1 MKKVLIL
8 MFLCIIAMAA
18 LCSCGTIKGLHTCV
32 GYEMVAL
39 EPTCGEDGEMFLVC
53 ETCLDVLD
61 RYPIPATGEHT
72 LGEKVYGI
80 AEYKDCANRPY
91 TQHCTVCGYT
101 HTGRGGFEAHTFE
114 TVETVAPTCSERGYD
129 KKICTVCGEVH
140 TDNYTNTIAHDIES
154 EYSTDESFHWYACR
168 NCNYAS
174 LKGLHYEEG
183 SGYCTACGIEIKSTP
198 GLIYEISEDGSYATV
213 TEYIGNQTIIRIAE
227 EYRGVPV
234 THVGTSFLRGT
245 RVKEVVFADNITHI
259 DDSAFHS
266 RTNLTTLKNTDG
278 LTHIGQAA
286 FYNCYSLEMTEL
298 PKNIQVIGT
307 NAFADCNKLNIDRI
321 PESVTHI
328 GGRAFSNCHS
338 LVDITVMGDSL
349 DTIGYGAFSYC
360 LNLRNVVI
368 GEGVTTLENRVFE
381 RSGIKKIT
389 LPDSVVTL
397 GESVF
402 YGCDK
407 LEEIHFGKSF
417 EAFGELSFYNCLKL
431 NKITISAENENYY
444 LQDGVLYTKDMERLV
459 LYPVDDY
466 RENVT
471 IPDGVVILDD
481 YVLRGARMRNLSIPD
496 SVRVIGE
503 QAFSNNISLTT
514 LDLGDG
520 VTEIREGAFAYCK
533 NLTEVKLPS
542 ALVTLGEDAFDMCSG
557 IKTIIVNKNLKTVG
571 MGVFYSSEHLSPPVI
586 YYEGTEADWSKIE
599 FEYSFDI
606 LANPDYTYFYS
617 EDKPSSEGRFWHYDE
632 DGKPV
637 KW

>member
-1 MKKVLIL
+1 MKKVLTL
-8 MFLCIIAMAA
+8 TFLCIIVVAA

-39 EPTCGEDGEMFLVC
+39 EPTCGEEGEMFLVC

-91 TQHCTVCGYT
+91 TQHCKNCSYT
-101 HTGRGGFEAHTFE
+101 YTGKGGFEAHNFE

-129 KKICTVCGEVH
+129 KKICTVCGVAH
-140 TDNYTNTIAHDIES
+140 RDNYTETIAHDIED
-154 EYSTDESFHWYACR
+154 EYSTDESYHWYACR

-174 LKGLHYEEG
+174 FKGLHYEDG
-183 SGYCTACGIEIKSTP
+183 SGYCTACQMEIKSTP

-213 TEYIGNQTIIRIAE
+213 TGYINNQTIIRIAE
-227 EYRGVPV
+227 EYEGVPV
-234 THVGTSFLRGT
+234 THVGTNFLGGKRID
-245 RVKEVVFADNITHI
+245 EVIFSDNITHI

-266 RTNLTTLKNTDG
+266 KTSLTTLKNTDSI
-278 LTHIGQAA
+278 THIGQAA
-286 FYNCYSLEMTEL
+286 FYNCDRLEMSEL
-298 PKNIQVIGT
+298 PKNLQVIGPD
-307 NAFADCNKLNIDRI
+307 AFADCEKLSINQI

-328 GGRAFSNCHS
+328 GGRAFASCNA
-338 LVDITVMGDSL
+338 LVDITIMGGNL
-349 DTIGYGAFSYC
+349 DTVGYGAFSYC
-360 LNLRNVVI
+360 FNLRNVII
-368 GEGVTTLENRVFE
+368 GEGVTILENSAFE
-381 RSGIKKIT
+381 RSGINRIT

-397 GESVF
+397 GEYAF

-417 EAFGELSFYNCLKL
+417 EAFGWLSFYNCLKL
-431 NKITISAENENYY
+431 NKITLSPENEHYS
-444 LQDGVLYTKDMERLV
+444 LQDGILYTKDMERLV

-481 YVLRGARMRNLSIPD
+481 FVLRGARMSNLTIPN
-496 SVRVIGE
+496 SVRVIGK
-503 QAFSNNISLTT
+503 QAFSENLSLTT
-514 LDLGDG
+514 IDLGDG
-520 VTEIREGAFAYCK
+520 VTEIREGAFSYCK

-542 ALVTLGEDAFDMCSG
+542 SLVTLGEDAFYMCSG
-557 IKTIIVNKNLKTVG
+557 IKTIILNKNLKTVG
-571 MGVFYSSEHLSPPVI
+571 MGAFDSSVHLSRPVI
-586 YYEGTEADWSKIE
+586 YYEGTEADWSKIN
-599 FEYSFDI
+599 FEYTFDT

-617 EDKPSSEGRFWHYDE
+617 ETKPEGEGRFWHYDE
-632 DGKPV
+632 SGKPV

>member
-1 MKKVLIL
+1 MKKL
-8 MFLCIIAMAA
+8 MLSIFICLLTIVA
-18 LCSCGTIKGLHTCV
+18 LCSCGIIKGLHTCV
-32 GYEMVAL
+32 GYELVAL

-101 HTGRGGFEAHTFE
+101 HTGKGGMEAHIFE

-129 KKICTVCGEVH
+129 KKICTVCGEVKN
-140 TDNYTNTIAHDIES
+140 DNYQNTVAHSYEDEHS
-154 EYSTDESFHWYACR
+154 VDESYHWFACR
-168 NCNYAS
+168 NCNTVS
-174 LKGLHYEEG
+174 TRFLHSESG
-183 SGYCTACGIEIKSTP
+183 SGFCDACGYKIESTP
-198 GLIYEISEDGSYATV
+198 GISYKISEDGSFATAV
-213 TEYIGNQTIIRIAE
+213 KYDGKSNYVRIAN

-234 THVGTSFLRGT
+234 THVGKHFLQGNNYVTVRLS
-245 RVKEVVFADNITHI
+245 DNVTHI
-259 DDSAFHS
+259 DDY
-266 RTNLTTLKNTDG
+266 
-278 LTHIGQAA
+278 A
-286 FYNCYSLEMTEL
+286 FYHAPIIALENTESITNVGAFSFAYSDALIMNGLPENLE
-298 PKNIQVIGT
+298 VIGECG
-307 NAFADCNKLNIDRI
+307 FYGCNGLNFTKI

-328 GGRAFSNCHS
+328 GGHAFSNCHAI
-338 LVDITVMGDSL
+338 VDITVIGGNL
-349 DTIGYGAFSYC
+349 NKIGYGAFSNC
-360 LNLRNVVI
+360 QSLRNVVI
-368 GEGVTTLENRVFE
+368 GEGVTTIENGVFE

-417 EAFGELSFYNCLKL
+417 EEFGELSFYNCLKL
-431 NKITISAENENYY
+431 NKITLSHENEHYS
-444 LQDGVLYTKDMERLV
+444 LQDGVLYTKDMKRLV

-481 YVLRGARMRNLSIPD
+481 YVLMGARIRNLSIPD
-496 SVRVIGE
+496 SVQIIGK

-514 LDLGDG
+514 IDLGDG

-533 NLTEVKLPS
+533 NLTEVKLPPS
-542 ALVTLGEDAFDMCSG
+542 LVTLGEDAFYMCSG
-557 IKTIIVNKNLKTVG
+557 IKTIIVNKNLKTVARG
-571 MGVFYSSEHLSPPVI
+571 AFYSSAYLSRPVI
-586 YYEGTEADWSKIE
+586 YYEGTEADWAKID
-599 FEYSFDI
+599 FEYPSDI
-606 LANPDYTYFYS
+606 LANSDYTCFYS
-617 EDKPSSEGRFWHYDE
+617 ETKPSGEGKFWHYDE

>member
-1 MKKVLIL
+1 MKKL
-8 MFLCIIAMAA
+8 MLSIFICLLAIVA

-72 LGEKVYGI
+72 LGEKVYGV

-91 TQHCTVCGYT
+91 TQHCKNCSYT
-101 HTGRGGFEAHTFE
+101 YTGRGGFEAHTFE
-114 TVETVAPTCSERGYD
+114 IVETVPPTCAERGYD
-129 KKICTVCGEVH
+129 KKICTVCGMVH
-140 TDNYTNTIAHDIES
+140 KDNYTETIAHDIES

-174 LKGLHYEEG
+174 RKELHYEDG
-183 SGYCTACGIEIKSTP
+183 SGHCTACQMEIKSTP

-213 TEYIGNQTIIRIAE
+213 TEYIGKQTIIRIAE

-234 THVGTSFLRGT
+234 THVGTKFLGGT
-245 RVKEVVFADNITHI
+245 RVTEVIFADNITHI
-259 DDSAFHS
+259 DDSAFH
-266 RTNLTTLKNTDG
+266 TQTALTTLKNTDG
-278 LTHIGQAA
+278 ITHIGQAA
-286 FYNCYSLEMTEL
+286 FYMCYSLRMSEL
-298 PKNIQVIGT
+298 PKNIQVIGP
-307 NAFADCNKLNIDRI
+307 NAFGDCEKISINKI

-328 GGRAFSNCHS
+328 GGHAFSRCDA
-338 LVDITVMGDSL
+338 LVDITIMGGNL
-349 DTIGYGAFSYC
+349 DTIGYGAFYNC
-360 LNLRNVVI
+360 QNLNSVVI
-368 GEGVTTLENRVFE
+368 GEGVTILENRVFE

-402 YGCDK
+402 YGCEK

-431 NKITISAENENYY
+431 NKITLSHENEHYS
-444 LQDGVLYTKDMERLV
+444 LLEGVLYTKDMERLV

-466 RENVT
+466 RENVI

-481 YVLRGARMRNLSIPD
+481 YVLRGARMRNLTIPD
-496 SVRVIGE
+496 SVQIIGE
-503 QAFSNNISLTT
+503 QAFNNNISLTT

-533 NLTEVKLPS
+533 NLREVKLPS
-542 ALVTLGEDAFDMCSG
+542 ALVTIGENAFYMCSG

-571 MGVFYSSEHLSPPVI
+571 GFSFYSSEFSSPPVI
-586 YYEGTEADWSKIE
+586 YYEGKKADWSKID
-599 FEYSFDI
+599 FGYTFDT
-606 LANPDYTYFYS
+606 LANIDYTYFYS
-617 EDKPSSEGRFWHYDE
+617 EDEPTYSGRFWHYDE

>member
-8 MFLCIIAMAA
+8 MFLCIIVVVA

-61 RYPIPATGEHT
+61 RYPIPATGEHI

-91 TQHCTVCGYT
+91 TQHCTDCAYT
-101 HTGRGGFEAHTFE
+101 YSGRGGFEAHTFE
-114 TVETVAPTCSERGYD
+114 IVETVPPTCAERGYD
-129 KKICTVCGEVH
+129 KKICTVCGMAH
-140 TDNYTNTIAHDIES
+140 KDNYTETIAHDIES

-174 LKGLHYEEG
+174 RKELHYEDG
-183 SGYCTACGIEIKSTP
+183 SGYCTACQMEIKSTP

-213 TEYIGNQTIIRIAE
+213 TEYIGKQTIIRIAE

-234 THVGTSFLRGT
+234 THVGTSFLGGM
-245 RVKEVVFADNITHI
+245 RVTEVIFADNITHI
-259 DDSAFHS
+259 DDSAFH
-266 RTNLTTLKNTDG
+266 TQTALTTLKNTDG
-278 LTHIGQAA
+278 ITHIGQAA
-286 FYNCYSLEMTEL
+286 FYMCYSLRMSEL
-298 PKNIQVIGT
+298 PKNIQVIGP
-307 NAFADCNKLNIDRI
+307 NAFGDCEKISINKI

-328 GGRAFSNCHS
+328 GGHAFASCNA
-338 LVDITVMGDSL
+338 LVDITIMGGNL
-349 DTIGYGAFSYC
+349 DTIGYGAFYNC
-360 LNLRNVVI
+360 QNLNSVVI
-368 GEGVTTLENRVFE
+368 GEGVTILENRVFE

-402 YGCDK
+402 YGCEK

-431 NKITISAENENYY
+431 NKITLSHENEHYS
-444 LQDGVLYTKDMERLV
+444 LLEGVLYTKDMERLV

-481 YVLRGARMRNLSIPD
+481 YVLMGARMRNLSIPD
-496 SVRVIGE
+496 SVQIIGE

-533 NLTEVKLPS
+533 NLREVKLPS
-542 ALVTLGEDAFDMCSG
+542 ALVTVGENAFYMCSG

-571 MGVFYSSEHLSPPVI
+571 GFSFYSSEFSSPPVI
-586 YYEGTEADWSKIE
+586 YYEGTKADWAKID
-599 FEYSFDI
+599 FGYTFDT
-606 LANPDYTYFYS
+606 LANIDYTYFYS
-617 EDKPSSEGRFWHYDE
+617 EDEPTYSGRFWHYDE

>member
-1 MKKVLIL
+1 MLSIFICLLAIV
-8 MFLCIIAMAA
+8 A

-39 EPTCGEDGEMFLVC
+39 EPTCGVDGEMFLVC

-72 LGEKVYGI
+72 LGEKVYGV

-91 TQHCTVCGYT
+91 TQHCTDCAYT
-101 HTGRGGFEAHTFE
+101 YSGRGGFEAHTFE
-114 TVETVAPTCSERGYD
+114 IVETVPPTCAERGYD
-129 KKICTVCGEVH
+129 KKICTVCDMVH
-140 TDNYTNTIAHDIES
+140 KDNYTETIAHDIES

-174 LKGLHYEEG
+174 RKELHYEDG
-183 SGYCTACGIEIKSTP
+183 SGYCTDCQIEIKSTP
-198 GLIYEISEDGSYATV
+198 GISYKISEDGSFATAV
-213 TEYIGNQTIIRIAE
+213 KYDGKSNYVRIAN

-234 THVGTSFLRGT
+234 THVGEHFLQGNNYVTVRLS
-245 RVKEVVFADNITHI
+245 DNVTHI
-259 DDSAFHS
+259 DDY
-266 RTNLTTLKNTDG
+266 
-278 LTHIGQAA
+278 A
-286 FYNCYSLEMTEL
+286 FYHVPIIALENTGSITNVGAFSFAYSDALIMNGLPENLE
-298 PKNIQVIGT
+298 VIGECGFYGCNGLNFT
-307 NAFADCNKLNIDRI
+307 NI

-328 GGRAFSNCHS
+328 GGRAFTNCHS
-338 LVDITVMGDSL
+338 LVDITVIGSNL
-349 DTIGYGAFSYC
+349 NKIGYGAFSDC
-360 LNLRNVVI
+360 QSLRNVVI
-368 GEGVTTLENRVFE
+368 GEGVTTIENRVFE
-381 RSGIKKIT
+381 RSGIKKIS

-431 NKITISAENENYY
+431 NKITLSHENEHYS
-444 LQDGVLYTKDMERLV
+444 LLEGVLYTKDMERLV

-481 YVLRGARMRNLSIPD
+481 YVLMGARMRNLSIPD
-496 SVRVIGE
+496 SVQIIGE

-533 NLTEVKLPS
+533 NLREVKLPS
-542 ALVTLGEDAFDMCSG
+542 ALVTIGENAFYMCSG

-571 MGVFYSSEHLSPPVI
+571 GFSFYSSEFSSPPVI
-586 YYEGTEADWSKIE
+586 YYEGKKADWAKID
-599 FEYSFDI
+599 FGYTFDT
-606 LANPDYTYFYS
+606 LANIDYTYFYS
-617 EDKPSSEGRFWHYDE
+617 EDEPTYSGRFWHYDE